1 MSLRQIN
8 TVLLLRK
15 KERLKVKAF
24 VYSRFI
30 FIVLQTDISLMLQAR
45 IKPER
50 LCGGFKTDVA
60 QFSQETID
68 SDRFDSN
75 AKI

>member
-24 VYSRFI
+24 VYSWFI

-50 LCGGFKTDVA
+50 LSEGQVKD
-60 QFSQETID
+60 
-68 SDRFDSN
+68 
-75 AKI
+75 KIY

>member
-24 VYSRFI
+24 VYSWFI

-50 LCGGFKTDVA
+50 LCEGQVRD
-60 QFSQETID
+60 
-68 SDRFDSN
+68 
-75 AKI
+75 KIY

>member
-24 VYSRFI
+24 VYSWVI

-45 IKPER
+45 INPER
-50 LCGGFKTDVA
+50 LSEGQVKD
-60 QFSQETID
+60 
-68 SDRFDSN
+68 
-75 AKI
+75 KIY

>member
-24 VYSRFI
+24 VYSWVI

-50 LCGGFKTDVA
+50 LCKGQVKD
-60 QFSQETID
+60 
-68 SDRFDSN
+68 
-75 AKI
+75 KIY

>member
-8 TVLLLRK
+8 NALLLRK

-30 FIVLQTDISLMLQAR
+30 FIVLQTDISLMPQAR

-50 LCGGFKTDVA
+50 LCEGQDL
-60 QFSQETID
+60 
-68 SDRFDSN
+68 
-75 AKI
+75 

>member
-8 TVLLLRK
+8 TVLLLRR

-24 VYSRFI
+24 VYSWFI

-50 LCGGFKTDVA
+50 LCEGQVKD
-60 QFSQETID
+60 
-68 SDRFDSN
+68 
-75 AKI
+75 KIS

>member
-24 VYSRFI
+24 VYSWFI
-30 FIVLQTDISLMLQAR
+30 SIVWQTDISLMLQAR

-50 LCGGFKTDVA
+50 LCEGQVKD
-60 QFSQETID
+60 
-68 SDRFDSN
+68 
-75 AKI
+75 KIY

>member
-24 VYSRFI
+24 FYSRFI

-45 IKPER
+45 IKPESE
-50 LCGGFKTDVA
+50 GQVKD
-60 QFSQETID
+60 
-68 SDRFDSN
+68 
-75 AKI
+75 KIY

>member
-50 LCGGFKTDVA
+50 LCEGQVK
-60 QFSQETID
+60 E
-68 SDRFDSN
+68 
-75 AKI
+75 KIY

>member
-8 TVLLLRK
+8 NALLLRK

-50 LCGGFKTDVA
+50 LCEGQVKD
-60 QFSQETID
+60 
-68 SDRFDSN
+68 
-75 AKI
+75 KIYEEGLKQM

>member
-24 VYSRFI
+24 VYSWVI

-50 LCGGFKTDVA
+50 LFEGQVKD
-60 QFSQETID
+60 
-68 SDRFDSN
+68 
-75 AKI
+75 KIY

>member
-24 VYSRFI
+24 VYSWVI

-45 IKPER
+45 INPER
-50 LCGGFKTDVA
+50 LCEGQVKD
-60 QFSQETID
+60 
-68 SDRFDSN
+68 
-75 AKI
+75 KIY

>member
-1 MSLRQIN
+1 MSVRQIN

-24 VYSRFI
+24 VYSWVI

-45 IKPER
+45 INPER
-50 LCGGFKTDVA
+50 LSEGQVKD
-60 QFSQETID
+60 
-68 SDRFDSN
+68 
-75 AKI
+75 KIY

>member
-24 VYSRFI
+24 VYSWFI

-50 LCGGFKTDVA
+50 LCKGQVKD
-60 QFSQETID
+60 
-68 SDRFDSN
+68 
-75 AKI
+75 KIY